1 MILIL
6 AGNKDEFDEF
16 LEKHTPKNIFRYIRD
31 EADYMQHKNCD
42 LVLVGSYRDNPLWK
56 KINRRKKLREYC
68 YLYGIDIL
76 DTYKT

>member
-31 EADYMQHKNCD
+31 EADYMQHKNAIWF
-42 LVLVGSYRDNPLWK
+42 LSGLIGIIHYGK
-56 KINRRKKLREYC
+56 K
-68 YLYGIDIL
+68 
-76 DTYKT
+76 